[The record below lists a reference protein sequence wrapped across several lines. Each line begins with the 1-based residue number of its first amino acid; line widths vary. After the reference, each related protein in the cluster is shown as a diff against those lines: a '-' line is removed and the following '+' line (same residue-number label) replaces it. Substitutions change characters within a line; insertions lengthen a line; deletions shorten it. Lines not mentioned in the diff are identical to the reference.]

1 MIFLMYFG
9 GIIFFPGSVNLIA
22 DDDAVPERLTLN
34 TIIFHT
40 FILMNLFNMINCRQL
55 DSAERTEMNI
65 FKTILNNPIFWV
77 VFAIEKTLQHLMVT
91 VGATGLGKAF
101 LKTSSLTP
109 GMTATCWSLGAFS
122 LVMNLVIK
130 QIPIEYFNFTAGINI
145 ETEDERQYINKAM
158 KFSEERYTR
167 VVRGV

>member
-1 MIFLMYFG
+1 
-9 GIIFFPGSVNLIA
+9 
-22 DDDAVPERLTLN
+22 
-34 TIIFHT
+34 
-40 FILMNLFNMINCRQL
+40 
-55 DSAERTEMNI
+55 
-65 FKTILNNPIFWV
+65 
-77 VFAIEKTLQHLMVT
+77 MVT